1 MVQNVSLYMAP
12 DESLTIFCSEEGEA
26 MTMTLYT
33 HQFTNPTA
41 KLNQNISLKSNILD
55 EKKRKKLKQLEYL
68 FDKLSNSCGS
78 MINHS

>member
-1 MVQNVSLYMAP
+1 
-12 DESLTIFCSEEGEA
+12 
-26 MTMTLYT
+26 MTLYT

-55 EKKRKKLKQLEYL
+55 EKKRTKLEQLEYL
-68 FDKLSNSCGS
+68 FDKLSKSCGS